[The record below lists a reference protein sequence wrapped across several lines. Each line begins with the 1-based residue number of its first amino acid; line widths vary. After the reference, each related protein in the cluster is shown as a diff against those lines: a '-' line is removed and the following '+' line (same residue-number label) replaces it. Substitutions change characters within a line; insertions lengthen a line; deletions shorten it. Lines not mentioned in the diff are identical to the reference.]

1 MVGGKGM
8 TQFLLM
14 LFALTGRVE
23 SWSHYSHFG
32 GVSTVLVE
40 GSSVLA
46 GSSGGLG
53 FGTLGEQSVTFDSSW
68 TYPGKL
74 SHVNV
79 RTLSRDLSGNLWI
92 GYFGGGIDIAHPD
105 GSVQHFGQLEGLPI
119 DLEINVILPDS
130 VIWAGTSQ
138 GLSIREFSYFQTWT
152 TSNTEGGLPGNYVN
166 ALARVDSG
174 LIVGTSSGL
183 AMLHAGAPPSS
194 SESWLQ
200 FPVMEGENV
209 TSLLST
215 DSMVWATTTSS
226 LFILEP
232 DSAWKEIMSF
242 PGDGPMSLAERN
254 GSLAVG
260 CTGAVW
266 VFDGTEWSGS
276 SGLVGCKILD
286 MEWLTDAR
294 LLIGVCDAQSTE
306 RLSGRGVASG
316 FGSSWHFSLPEGVVS
331 NDLNDVSVE
340 PSGLV
345 WVATE
350 HQGAG
355 VYDGEQW
362 IGIRSELPKLHQIFT
377 CSSMGEDAYIAAYHQ
392 GVTWLHFDSESGEI
406 SDYTTFDT
414 GNSDILNN
422 QIVDAE
428 VSGEG
433 TAWFALEPYYETET
447 EPSGVCMLSWTPGD
461 LTTCLWRSVQPLDG
475 LPSGYVRCVAPV
487 NDEEAWAGTEMGLV
501 RLNIITGS
509 IIESYGTIE
518 GLPSKDVQALVLMR
532 NGDVYAGTTGGLARI
547 DSGSGSVMEI
557 PEVEGSV
564 NALSADN
571 LGGLWAATGDALF
584 RILSDGSIEEYNRFN
599 CPLLSIDIR
608 GMACDPDN
616 GLLYLATGDGLWVL
630 GLGEGLSSG
639 QYGPVVYPNP
649 FLPGRGEVLGVAGVP
664 DVPTVLRVFDLTGTL
679 LYESESSGRDGI
691 AWNGIDMNGFPAAS
705 GTYYVQIVQEGTTNL
720 VKLAIV
726 R

>member
-1 MVGGKGM
+1 M
-8 TQFLLM
+8 TQLLLI
-14 LFALTGRVE
+14 LFALTGRVD

-53 FGTLGEQSVTFDSSW
+53 FGVLNEQNVTFDSTW

-79 RTLSRDLSGNLWI
+79 RTLSRDQYGNLWI
-92 GYFGGGIDIAHPD
+92 GYFGGGIDVAHPD
-105 GSVQHFGQLEGLPI
+105 GSIQHFGQLEGLPI
-119 DLEINVILPDS
+119 NLEINCILPDS

-138 GLSIREFSYFQTWT
+138 GLSIREVGYFQTWT

-166 ALARVDSG
+166 TFAKVDSG

-183 AMLHAGAPPSS
+183 AMLRTGASPSS
-194 SESWLQ
+194 AESWLQ
-200 FPVMEGENV
+200 FSGMEGVNV
-209 TSLLST
+209 TRLLST
-215 DSMVWATTTSS
+215 DSVVWATTTTS

-232 DSAWKEIMSF
+232 DSAWKQIVSF
-242 PGDGPMSLAERN
+242 PGDGPMSLAERD
-254 GSLAVG
+254 GILAVG

-266 VFDGTEWSGS
+266 VYDGTEWSGS
-276 SGLVGCKILD
+276 SWLVGCKILD
-286 MEWLTDAR
+286 MEWLADER
-294 LLIGVCDAQSTE
+294 LLIGVCDAQSSE
-306 RLSGRGVASG
+306 RLSGRGVACG

-340 PSGLV
+340 PSGLI
-345 WVATE
+345 WVTTE

-362 IGIRSELPKLHQIFT
+362 IGIRSELPDLHQIFT
-377 CSSMGEDAYIAAYHQ
+377 CSSVDEEAYISSYHQ
-392 GVTWLHFDSESGEI
+392 GVTWVRFDPESGEI
-406 SDYTTFDT
+406 SDAITFDAE
-414 GNSDILNN
+414 NSNLLND
-422 QIVDAE
+422 QIVDVE
-428 VSGEG
+428 IWGEG
-433 TAWFALEPYYETET
+433 IVWFALELYWQPPA
-447 EPSGVCMLSWTPGD
+447 EPSGVCRLSWTPGD
-461 LTTCLWRSVQPLDG
+461 LTTCLWRSVQPVDG
-475 LPSGYVRCVAPV
+475 LPSGNVRCVAPV
-487 NDEEAWAGTEMGLV
+487 NDEETWAGTEMGLV
-501 RLNIITGS
+501 RLNIVTRT
-509 IIESYGTIE
+509 IIESYGTTE
-518 GLPSKDVQALVLMR
+518 GLPSKDVQSLAMMR

-547 DSGSGSVMEI
+547 DSGSGSVTEI
-557 PEVEGSV
+557 PEVEGTV
-564 NALSADN
+564 CALSADN

-584 RILSDGSIEEYNRFN
+584 RILSDGTIEEYNRFN

-630 GLGEGLSSG
+630 DLGEGLSSG

-664 DVPTVLRVFDLTGTL
+664 DVPTVLRVFDLTGAL

-691 AWNGIDMNGFPAAS
+691 AWNGIDMDGFHVAS
-705 GTYYVQIVQEGTTNL
+705 GTYYVQVVQEGTAHL